1 MFDLAL
7 LSLRNIFRNVRRST
21 ITVLSIVI
29 GFCALSSFGGFI
41 DFTFEGLRETTI
53 RTQLGHMQ
61 IYADGYWEKRI
72 SDPESVL
79 IAKPQE
85 IEEML
90 ADLPGVSVITHR
102 LSFSGLASVG
112 NSTVNVSV
120 IGIVPELEEDFADF
134 ETVVDGR
141 NLRPGDTE
149 VGVIGEHL
157 QKGLG
162 AKIGDWVTVMTS
174 SVGGV
179 INVIDFQVVGVVK
192 TGSKEYDSV
201 FVKIPID
208 LAQKAQET
216 DKVERIIVLLDDTN
230 ELPKLLPQIEQRL
243 AQLDRDFE
251 TRTWLELAG
260 FYTAVVSLYTGIFN
274 VFAIIVGVVVM
285 FSVANTMTMAVFE
298 RTSEIGALRAI
309 GAPRIM
315 LVCMFLLEGLG
326 IGLIGGL
333 LGIAT
338 SYLISYVIDFL
349 GGIPMP
355 PPPGMSQ
362 GYQAYLSVTGNVLLK
377 SFAVTLLASIVSSL
391 YPAFFASRVQIIE
404 ALKKS

>member
-1 MFDLAL
+1 MLELTL
-7 LSLRNIFRNVRRST
+7 LSLRNIFRNTRRTT

-41 DFTFEGLRETTI
+41 NFTFEGLRETTI
-53 RTQLGHMQ
+53 RTQLGHVQ
-61 IYADGYWEKRI
+61 IYAEGYWEKRI
-72 SDPESVL
+72 ADPESVL

-85 IEEML
+85 VEALL
-90 ADLPGVSVITHR
+90 ADLPGISVITHR

-112 NSTVNVSV
+112 NATVNVSV
-120 IGIVPELEEDFADF
+120 IGIVPEREEDFADF

-149 VGVIGEHL
+149 VGVIGEQL

-179 INVIDFQVVGVVK
+179 INVIDFQVIGVVK

-208 LAQKAQET
+208 LAQQAQET

-230 ELPKLLPQIEQRL
+230 DLAKLLPQIEQRL
-243 AQLDRDFE
+243 TQFERTFE

-260 FYTAVVSLYTGIFN
+260 FYSAVVSLYTGIFN

-315 LVCMFLLEGLG
+315 LVGMFLLEGLA
-326 IGLIGGL
+326 IGVLGGL

-338 SYLISYVIDFL
+338 SHLIAYGIDAL

-355 PPPGMSQ
+355 APPGMSQ
-362 GYQAYLSVTGNVLLK
+362 GYQAYLSVSGEVLLK
-377 SFAVTLLASIVSSL
+377 SFVVILLASIVSSL
-391 YPAFFASRVQIIE
+391 YPAFSASRVQIID